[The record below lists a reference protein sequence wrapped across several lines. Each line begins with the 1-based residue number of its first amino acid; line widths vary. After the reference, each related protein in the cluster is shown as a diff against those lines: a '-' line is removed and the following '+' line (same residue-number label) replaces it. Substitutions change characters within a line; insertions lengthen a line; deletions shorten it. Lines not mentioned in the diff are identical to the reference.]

1 VPYDQAYEA
10 GFEDMMRRVP
20 DISKIR
26 NLIDYQ
32 PTIKLEGI
40 LSSIIEYHRVKMVG
54 ELGIP
59 ASSLVFQ
66 SEGSLPS

>member
-1 VPYDQAYEA
+1 
-10 GFEDMMRRVP
+10 MMRRVP

-26 NLIDYQ
+26 QLIGHKPKVDLDGLL
-32 PTIKLEGI
+32 T
-40 LSSIIEYHRVKMVG
+40 SIIDFHRVKMLG

-66 SEGSLPS
+66 SRESLPS

>member
-1 VPYDQAYEA
+1 VPYDEAYEQ

-26 NLIDYQ
+26 ELIGYKPKVDLD
-32 PTIKLEGI
+32 TMLTT
-40 LSSIIEYHRVKMVG
+40 IIEYHRVKMVG

-59 ASSLVFQ
+59 ASSLFFQ
-66 SEGSLPS
+66 SRESLPS